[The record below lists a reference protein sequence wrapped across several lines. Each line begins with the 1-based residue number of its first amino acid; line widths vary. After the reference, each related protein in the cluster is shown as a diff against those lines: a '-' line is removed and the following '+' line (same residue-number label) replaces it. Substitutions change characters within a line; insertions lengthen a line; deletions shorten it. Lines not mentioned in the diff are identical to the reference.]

1 MVFRKGKGKKDI
13 DPIVLKWYKR
23 YLKNAALVIE
33 KEIEKAFDTERHSND
48 RRGKWPML
56 KPSTQRQRAWQGYS
70 PKNPIL
76 YRTGKLKKDIKIIL
90 TEDFVEVV
98 TKNFYSNLLNDG
110 LTGYKKGGLQKI
122 KPRRHLEIPDKFFN
136 LETRKKLT
144 NFDFYIT
151 KINEDLMRYVYKLR

>member
-1 MVFRKGKGKKDI
+1 MPRTKKMTCD
-13 DPIVLKWYKR
+13 V
-23 YLKNAALVIE
+23 
-33 KEIEKAFDTERHSND
+33 
-48 RRGKWPML
+48 
-56 KPSTQRQRAWQGYS
+56 
-70 PKNPIL
+70 
-76 YRTGKLKKDIKIIL
+76 TGL
-90 TEDFVEVV
+90 TTS